1 MKTRDKLI
9 VFLLS
14 TYLLITLLMTTFIP
28 SMSDPFN
35 YDYFDLDNGQMPPI
49 SSECNYGLTDGLVMT
64 KSLENTTDS
73 AFYFKPI
80 LSNEECFLRLHST
93 STPQGKY
100 ISEENVTIN
109 YGYSF
114 LKGRNTFL
122 ILYTLI
128 FLFITNKL
136 KLKENHQESFS
147 IIPYVLSIPIF
158 IYESFYITNILI
170 YCLCLYL
177 IKIRS
182 VRIKIEDLSTI
193 LILSILF
200 PLALYQSHV
209 SIWFMFLIS
218 FINKESFKN
227 IYIAIGSFFLIIS
240 SFILNKLL
248 SIEVLNNHY
257 FNNLYSFVY
266 NNNSNLSSL
275 HTYLDASEISK
286 LGGMINDT
294 SYYQVFDFSSRISS
308 SAFPAK
314 NILFLSKSP
323 DIFSSLIVS
332 IVIISFFC
340 FVNRIINDNFGTT
353 SKNKFINQISWGGV
367 VVIAYTYILGI
378 NDFFNHNIKI
388 LTGSLREVEVIPQL
402 FTTDWRGVLYSA
414 EGAGE
419 IFFLFSFFGIYSFI
433 KSDSSRERYLY
444 SYLSAFSIYALLLTS
459 SSSSIILFVFSILIF
474 LINNYLNVS
483 LNRNTIFFIFVI
495 VLLSFFFL
503 PSGEEFDNRISA
515 SSSSSAIFL
524 ESNQLLK
531 KPISSMS
538 NLLNREVPW
547 SGFFESYN
555 PSTISTFFG
564 NSSGSMSE
572 SWVFNQT
579 QHNPHSIVLYILYC
593 HGFIGIILFIALM
606 FYLFNISLQNNKIYF
621 IPFLSSLVLINN
633 LKSDNMILFNNA
645 LFISILIGISI
656 SLYGKNQ

>member
-1 MKTRDKLI
+1 
-9 VFLLS
+9 
-14 TYLLITLLMTTFIP
+14 
-28 SMSDPFN
+28 MSDPFN
-35 YDYFDLDNGQMPPI
+35 YDYFDLVNGQMPPI

-64 KSLENTTDS
+64 KSLENATNS

-80 LSNEECFLRLHST
+80 LYNEECFLRLHST

-158 IYESFYITNILI
+158 IYESFYVTNILI

-177 IKIRS
+177 IQIRS
-182 VRIKIEDLSTI
+182 MRINIEDLSII
-193 LILSILF
+193 LILSIIF

-218 FINKESFKN
+218 FINKDCFKN
-227 IYIAIGSFFLIIS
+227 IYIAIGSFYLIIS
-240 SFILNKLL
+240 SFVFNKLL

-257 FNNLYSFVY
+257 LNNLYSFIY
-266 NNNSNLSSL
+266 NKNSNLSSIS
-275 HTYLDASEISK
+275 TYLDNNEISITGE
-286 LGGMINDT
+286 LINDT
-294 SYYQVFDFSSRISS
+294 SYYQIFDFSSRIGS

-314 NILFLSKSP
+314 NTLFLAKSP
-323 DIFSSLIVS
+323 DIFASLIVS
-332 IVIISFFC
+332 IVILSIIC
-340 FVNRIINDNFGTT
+340 FVIRIKNDNFVPI
-353 SKNKFINQISWGGV
+353 SKIKFINQISWGGV
-367 VVIAYTYILGI
+367 VVVAYTYILGI

-388 LTGSLREVEVIPQL
+388 LTGSLREVEVIPSL
-402 FTTDWRGVLYSA
+402 FVTDWRGVLYSA

-419 IFFLFSFFGIYSFI
+419 IFFLFSFFGVYSLI
-433 KSDSSRERYLY
+433 KSNLSRDRYLY
-444 SYLSAFSIYALLLTS
+444 FYLSAFSIYALLLTS
-459 SSSSIILFVFSILIF
+459 SSSSIILFIFSISVLFISNF
-474 LINNYLNVS
+474 LKIS
-483 LNRNTIFFIFVI
+483 LNRNSLIIIFIIILFS
-495 VLLSFFFL
+495 LFFL
-503 PSGEEFDNRISA
+503 PTGEQFDNRISE

-538 NLLNREVPW
+538 ILLNREVPW

-555 PSTISTFFG
+555 PSLISTFFG

-572 SWVFNQT
+572 SWVYNQT
-579 QHNPHSIVLYILYC
+579 QHNPHSIILYILYG
-593 HGFIGIILFIALM
+593 HGFIGVLLFIGLL
-606 FYLFNISLQNNKIYF
+606 FYLFNISLQNNKIHF
-621 IPFLSSLVLINN
+621 IPLLSSLVLINN
-633 LKSDNMILFNNA
+633 LKSDNMILFSNA
-645 LFISILIGISI
+645 LLISLLIGISI
-656 SLYGKNQ
+656 SLYDKKQ

>member
-1 MKTRDKLI
+1 
-9 VFLLS
+9 
-14 TYLLITLLMTTFIP
+14 MTTLIP

-35 YDYFDLDNGQMPPI
+35 YHYFDLDNGQMPPI

-64 KSLENTTDS
+64 KSLENTTNS

-128 FLFITNKL
+128 FLFITNKF

-158 IYESFYITNILI
+158 IYESFYITNVLI

-177 IKIRS
+177 IQIRS
-182 VRIKIEDLSTI
+182 MRIKIEDLSII

-200 PLALYQSHV
+200 PLALYQSHI

-218 FINKESFKN
+218 FINKDSFKN

-240 SFILNKLL
+240 SFVFNKLL

-257 FNNLYSFVY
+257 FNNLYSFIY
-266 NNNSNLSSL
+266 NKNSNLSSIS
-275 HTYLDASEISK
+275 TYLDNNEMSIVGE
-286 LGGMINDT
+286 LINDT
-294 SYYQVFDFSSRISS
+294 SYYQIFDFSSRIGQ

-323 DIFSSLIVS
+323 DIFASLIVS
-332 IVIISFFC
+332 IVILSIIC
-340 FVNRIINDNFGTT
+340 FVIRIKKANVDPS
-353 SKNKFINQISWGGV
+353 SKIKFINQISWGGV
-367 VVIAYTYILGI
+367 VIVAYTYILGI
-378 NDFFNHNIKI
+378 NDFFNHNIKV
-388 LTGSLREVEVIPQL
+388 LTGSLREVEVIPSL
-402 FTTDWRGVLYSA
+402 FVTDWRGVLYSA

-419 IFFLFSFFGIYSFI
+419 IFFLFSFFGVYSLV
-433 KSDSSRERYLY
+433 KSNSSRDRYLY
-444 SYLSAFSIYALLLTS
+444 SYLSVFSIYALLLTS
-459 SSSSIILFVFSILIF
+459 SSSSIVLFIFSISIL
-474 LINNYLNVS
+474 LINNYLNFS
-483 LNRNTIFFIFVI
+483 FNRNSILFIFLI
-495 VLLSFFFL
+495 VLLSSFFL
-503 PSGEEFDNRISA
+503 PTGDEFDRRISS

-524 ESNQLLK
+524 ESNQLFK
-531 KPISSMS
+531 KPVSSMS
-538 NLLNREVPW
+538 GLLNREVPW

-555 PSTISTFFG
+555 PTMVTTFFG
-564 NSSGSMSE
+564 NSSGSISE
-572 SWVFNQT
+572 SWVHNQT
-579 QHNPHSIVLYILYC
+579 QHNPHSILLYILYA
-593 HGFIGIILFIALM
+593 HGLVGVI
-606 FYLFNISLQNNKIYF
+606 FYLYSLFYFLSISFLSNKINF
-621 IPFLSSLVLINN
+621 IPLLSSLVLINN
-633 LKSDNMILFNNA
+633 LKSDNMILFSNT
-645 LFISILIGISI
+645 LFISILMGISLSI
-656 SLYGKNQ
+656 YVKQDKAS

>member
-240 SFILNKLL
+240 SFTLNKLL

-266 NNNSNLSSL
+266 NNNVKAHIFVSWL
-275 HTYLDASEISK
+275 HPFKEH
-286 LGGMINDT
+286 
-294 SYYQVFDFSSRISS
+294 R
-308 SAFPAK
+308 
-314 NILFLSKSP
+314 
-323 DIFSSLIVS
+323 LIV
-332 IVIISFFC
+332 I
-340 FVNRIINDNFGTT
+340 G
-353 SKNKFINQISWGGV
+353 SKGM
-367 VVIAYTYILGI
+367 
-378 NDFFNHNIKI
+378 
-388 LTGSLREVEVIPQL
+388 LRYE
-402 FTTDWRGVLYSA
+402 
-414 EGAGE
+414 
-419 IFFLFSFFGIYSFI
+419 
-433 KSDSSRERYLY
+433 DSSQNKE
-444 SYLSAFSIYALLLTS
+444 
-459 SSSSIILFVFSILIF
+459 LIF
-474 LINNYLNVS
+474 YDKGVNWENGIPIKKDGESKVVS
-483 LNRNTIFFIFVI
+483 FDKKMPLTEE
-495 VLLSFFFL
+495 LS
-503 PSGEEFDNRISA
+503 
-515 SSSSSAIFL
+515 
-524 ESNQLLK
+524 
-531 KPISSMS
+531 
-538 NLLNREVPW
+538 
-547 SGFFESYN
+547 
-555 PSTISTFFG
+555 
-564 NSSGSMSE
+564 
-572 SWVFNQT
+572 
-579 QHNPHSIVLYILYC
+579 
-593 HGFIGIILFIALM
+593 
-606 FYLFNISLQNNKIYF
+606 YF
-621 IPFLSSLVLINN
+621 INN
-633 LKSDNMILFNNA
+633 LDTNFDISNGKSGLSVVKILEK
-645 LFISILIGISI
+645 S
-656 SLYGKNQ
+656 SLTLEKTNEK